1 MTFGSCRG
9 LGISQACS
17 RIVSVAEVEGGTWPL
32 QSTANHGCEIRSSA
46 HNVRVNACRKQAARW
61 LSREPVA
68 AHQGRQRA
76 KARCRN
82 GSGPVGRRRLELRK
96 LRCWCIACG
105 KGSGGSQRGRFIGL
119 DGGRDRGRQ
128 QIHLASAHTRSNR
141 PRCVLAFEPELRR
154 TRSWLQLVRAAST
167 ALPSGAAMPATA
179 SRCRRGQ
186 PAPLPHKRVGRGV
199 SRSRRSRRRKAAVQI
214 PHDSSDAR
222 YYWSVA
228 EVGDR
233 HLLVVLRFA
242 FGRTNPTSSFL
253 GHSTYALIGGFAP
266 GRGQGV

>member
-1 MTFGSCRG
+1 MTLGSCRG
-9 LGISQACS
+9 LGFSQACS

-32 QSTANHGCEIRSSA
+32 QATANHGCEIGSSA

-61 LSREPVA
+61 LSRRPVA
-68 AHQGRQRA
+68 AHEGRDRA

-82 GSGPVGRRRLELRK
+82 GMGPVGRRRLELRK

-105 KGSGGSQRGRFIGL
+105 KGSGGSQRGRFIGPE
-119 DGGRDRGRQ
+119 GGRDRGRQ

-141 PRCVLAFEPELRR
+141 PRCVLASSQSFGGRAHGCSWYARHQPRCHLGRQCRQRLAAAVVDSRHRSR
-154 TRSWLQLVRAAST
+154 TSVRA
-167 ALPSGAAMPATA
+167 G
-179 SRCRRGQ
+179 
-186 PAPLPHKRVGRGV
+186 GV
-199 SRSRRSRRRKAAVQI
+199 SRSRRSRRRKAPVQI

-242 FGRTNPTSSFL
+242 FGRTNRR
-253 GHSTYALIGGFAP
+253 AAP
-266 GRGQGV
+266 RGIPLTP